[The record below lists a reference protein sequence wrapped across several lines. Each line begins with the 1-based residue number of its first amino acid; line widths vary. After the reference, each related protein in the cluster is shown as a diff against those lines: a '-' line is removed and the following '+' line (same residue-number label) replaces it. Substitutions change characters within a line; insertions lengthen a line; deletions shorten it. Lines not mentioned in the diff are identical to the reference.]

1 MKSPIEIV
9 HALMCRASVS
19 IFIPLTLSCFLC
31 SACAGSGVALEAP
44 QPLAL
49 HAHDSVHHAQRVI
62 DREIIHDSVII
73 ETRHDTIYITKTKL
87 VTKTVEKVDTIMISQ
102 IDTIFIREE
111 VLAPEKKKEAPFL
124 ARISIF
130 VKLVIS
136 ILVLYAVYTIR
147 KLLT

>member
-9 HALMCRASVS
+9 HALTWRASVS
-19 IFIPLTLSCFLC
+19 IFIPLTLFCFLC

-44 QPLAL
+44 PPLAL
-49 HAHDSVHHAQRVI
+49 HAHDSVHHAQRII
-62 DREIIHDSVII
+62 DREIIRDSVVI
-73 ETRHDTIYITKTKL
+73 ETRRDTIYITKTKHVEKVL
-87 VTKTVEKVDTIMISQ
+87 EKVDTIMISQ

-111 VLAPEKKKEAPFL
+111 VLAPEKKKEAPFM

-130 VKLVIS
+130 VKLIIS
-136 ILVLYAVYTIR
+136 ILVLYAVFKIR

>member
-1 MKSPIEIV
+1 M
-9 HALMCRASVS
+9 
-19 IFIPLTLSCFLC
+19 
-31 SACAGSGVALEAP
+31 EAP
-44 QPLAL
+44 PPLAL
-49 HAHDSVHHAQRVI
+49 RAHDSVHHAQRII
-62 DREIIHDSVII
+62 DREIVRDSVII

-87 VTKTVEKVDTIMISQ
+87 VTKTIEKVDTIMISQ
-102 IDTIFIREE
+102 IDTIIIREE